1 VRQVLLVL
9 ACAAALSGCASEGLW
24 AKVGATPA
32 DFDRDKIR
40 CGVQAGYE
48 SAARGMTKDEL
59 QRMCL
64 RERGWQQA
72 RSDTHQVSLQPPVSD
87 ANCDK
92 NGVCNALPMR

>member
-1 VRQVLLVL
+1 
-9 ACAAALSGCASEGLW
+9 
-24 AKVGATPA
+24 
-32 DFDRDKIR
+32 
-40 CGVQAGYE
+40 
-48 SAARGMTKDEL
+48 MTKDEL

-72 RSDTHQVSLQPPVSD
+72 RSDTNQVSLQPPVSD